1 MSDSWSSSPLE
12 HWLTAAFAKSF
23 ESVVRSRDAS
33 ADPAP
38 FALKAVAATAELWG
52 QWAEPIWLDVACDDS
67 EGAALRVGC
76 VGETALALAK
86 FVGVDSDQTAVV
98 KTYTAVISQTAL
110 GMAGAVGANLGRAI
124 EFQSAAS
131 ADPAGNVVDA
141 VEFRLEI
148 EGVPHAIALV
158 PNRPFVKLLDAAKT
172 SASAA
177 KPVSREVENIKPSAV
192 SGAAD
197 LPENLALLMDV
208 ELDLAV
214 SFGSTVMP
222 LEAVIQ
228 LGPGAIVELNR
239 GASDP
244 VDLLINNSVIARGE
258 VVVVDGNYGVRITHI
273 VSTSERIAKVL

>member
-1 MSDSWSSSPLE
+1 
-12 HWLTAAFAKSF
+12 
-23 ESVVRSRDAS
+23 
-33 ADPAP
+33 
-38 FALKAVAATAELWG
+38 
-52 QWAEPIWLDVACDDS
+52 
-67 EGAALRVGC
+67 
-76 VGETALALAK
+76 
-86 FVGVDSDQTAVV
+86 
-98 KTYTAVISQTAL
+98 
-110 GMAGAVGANLGRAI
+110 MAGAVGAKLGRAI
-124 EFQSAAS
+124 EFQSATS
-131 ADPAGNVVDA
+131 ADAAGNVIDA

-158 PNRPFVKLLDAAKT
+158 PNRSFVKLLNAAKS

-177 KPVSREVENIKPSAV
+177 KSVSREVETIKPSAV
-192 SGAAD
+192 SGVAD
-197 LPENLALLMDV
+197 VPENLALLMDV

-222 LEAVIQ
+222 LEEVIQ

>member
-1 MSDSWSSSPLE
+1 MPHSWSSSPLE

-23 ESVVRSRDAS
+23 ESVVRSRDTS

-38 FALKAVAATAELWG
+38 FALKAVSATAELWG
-52 QWAEPIWLDVACDDS
+52 QWKEPIWLDVACDDS

-76 VGETALALAK
+76 VGETALALAR
-86 FVGVDSDQTAVV
+86 FVGVDSDQAAAV
-98 KTYTAVISQTAL
+98 KTFTAVISQTAL
-110 GMAGAVGANLGRAI
+110 GMAGAVGAKLGRAM
-124 EFQSAAS
+124 EFQSATS
-131 ADPAGNVVDA
+131 ADAAGNVVDA
-141 VEFRLEI
+141 VELRLEI
-148 EGVPHAIALV
+148 EGVPHAIGLV
-158 PNRPFVKLLDAAKT
+158 PNRSFVKLLNAARK

-177 KPVSREVENIKPSAV
+177 KSVSREVEKIKASTAGG
-192 SGAAD
+192 GAD
-197 LPENLALLMDV
+197 VPENLALLMDV

-222 LEAVIQ
+222 LEEVIQ